1 MRMRAIWS
9 HIPWKD
15 ENPECHIES
24 SEQEIGNQIENEP
37 IQTRLLTTGVMN

>member
-1 MRMRAIWS
+1 MWDHIARMRIKAHKI
-9 HIPWKD
+9 
-15 ENPECHIES
+15 